1 MVRKTVLIAED
12 EPNHRDITTTVLRHD
27 GYDVLEALDGA
38 AAVRIA
44 GEHRPDL
51 VLMDAAL
58 PVLDGWQATA
68 QLKNDPHTAS
78 IPVVIVTVHTQEGDR
93 LRAELSG
100 CDGYIAKP
108 CEPSRLRAEVARW
121 IGPA

>member
-1 MVRKTVLIAED
+1 MDRKTVLIAED

-78 IPVVIVTVHTQEGDR
+78 IPVVIVTVHTQESDR

-100 CDGYIAKP
+100 CDAYLEKP
-108 CEPSRLRAEVARW
+108 CEPSRLRAEVERW